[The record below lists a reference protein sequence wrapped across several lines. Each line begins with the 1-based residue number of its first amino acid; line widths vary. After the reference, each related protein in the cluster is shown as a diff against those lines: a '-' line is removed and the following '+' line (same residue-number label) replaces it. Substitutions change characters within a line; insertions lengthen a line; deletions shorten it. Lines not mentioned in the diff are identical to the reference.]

1 MASEYDRLRRLREK
15 VESQELKLKK
25 LRALRGQP
33 ANSNINNHGS
43 LTNDLDS
50 IRLLFNE
57 KEKELAMAV
66 AKVDE
71 LTAQLEELRSQ
82 LQQIPFEQ
90 LKI

>member
-1 MASEYDRLRRLREK
+1 M
-15 VESQELKLKK
+15 KLKK

-33 ANSNINNHGS
+33 DNANVNNNAS
-43 LTNDLDS
+43 LLNDLDS

-71 LTAQLEELRSQ
+71 LTAQLEELRSE
-82 LQQIPFEQ
+82 LPQIPFNQ
-90 LKI
+90 LKVETQ

>member
-1 MASEYDRLRRLREK
+1 M
-15 VESQELKLKK
+15 KLKK

-33 ANSNINNHGS
+33 DNSNINNNAT
-43 LTNDLDS
+43 LLNDLDS

-71 LTAQLEELRSQ
+71 LTAQLEELRSE
-82 LQQIPFEQ
+82 LPQIPFDQ
-90 LKI
+90 LNVETQ

>member
-1 MASEYDRLRRLREK
+1 M
-15 VESQELKLKK
+15 
-25 LRALRGQP
+25 RGQP
-33 ANSNINNHGS
+33 DNANVNNNAS
-43 LTNDLDS
+43 LLNDLDS

-82 LQQIPFEQ
+82 LPQIPFEQ
-90 LKI
+90 LKVETQ

>member
-1 MASEYDRLRRLREK
+1 M
-15 VESQELKLKK
+15 
-25 LRALRGQP
+25 RGQP
-33 ANSNINNHGS
+33 DNANVNNNAS
-43 LTNDLDS
+43 LLNDLDS

-82 LQQIPFEQ
+82 LPQIPFDQ
-90 LKI
+90 LKVETQ